1 MFLDYFYENEV
12 EEYSYI
18 NIPRVLMTK
27 AAYRNLSSDAK
38 VIYGML
44 LDRLALAVKY
54 DWIDDEGQAY
64 IIYLQEELQRDMNMS
79 KRKVIETLQELESI
93 GLIERIQRGARQ
105 ADVIYLKKFFAG
117 EVSKVNF

>member
-1 MFLDYFYENEV
+1 MLMDYFYETEV

-27 AAYRNLSSDAK
+27 NRYKDLSSDAK
-38 VIYGML
+38 VVFGIL
-44 LDRLALAVKY
+44 LDRLDLAVKY
-54 DWIDDEGQAY
+54 GWIDDNGQAY

-79 KRKVIETLQELESI
+79 KRRVIETLQELEQI

-105 ADVIYLKKFFAG
+105 ADVIYLKKFMVN

>member
-27 AAYRNLSSDAK
+27 SAYRSLSSDAK
-38 VIYGML
+38 VIYGIL
-44 LDRLALAVKY
+44 LDRLDLAGKY
-54 DWIDDEGQAY
+54 GWIDDEGQAY

-105 ADVIYLKKFFAG
+105 ADVIYLKKFMIG

>member
-1 MFLDYFYENEV
+1 MLMGYFYENEV

-27 AAYRNLSSDAK
+27 NRYKDLSSDAK
-38 VIYGML
+38 VVFGIL
-44 LDRLALAVKY
+44 LDRLGLAVKY
-54 DWIDDEGQAY
+54 GWIDDDGQAY

-79 KRKVIETLQELESI
+79 KRRVIETLQELEQI

-105 ADVIYLKKFFAG
+105 ADVIYLKKFMVN

>member
-1 MFLDYFYENEV
+1 MVLDYFYENQV

-27 AAYRNLSSDAK
+27 TAYKELSADAK
-38 VIYGML
+38 VMFGIL

-54 DWIDDEGQAY
+54 GWIDADGQAY

-79 KRKVIETLQELESI
+79 KRKVIETLQELEQI
-93 GLIERIQRGARQ
+93 GLIERIQRGARL
-105 ADVIYLKKFFAG
+105 ADVIYLKNFMMS
-117 EVSKVNF
+117 EVAKTNF

>member
-1 MFLDYFYENEV
+1 MLMDYFYENEV
-12 EEYSYI
+12 AEYSYI

-27 AAYRNLSSDAK
+27 NRYKDLSSDAK
-38 VIYGML
+38 VVFGIL
-44 LDRLALAVKY
+44 LDRLDLAVKY
-54 DWIDDEGQAY
+54 GWIDGDGQAY

-79 KRKVIETLQELESI
+79 KRRVIETLQELEQI

-105 ADVIYLKKFFAG
+105 ADVIYLKKFMVS

>member
-1 MFLDYFYENEV
+1 MLMDYFYENEV

-27 AAYRNLSSDAK
+27 NRYKDLSSDAK
-38 VIYGML
+38 VVFGIL
-44 LDRLALAVKY
+44 LDRLDLAVKY
-54 DWIDDEGQAY
+54 GWIDDDGQVY

-79 KRKVIETLQELESI
+79 KRRVIETLQELEQI

-105 ADVIYLKKFFAG
+105 ADVIYLKKFMVN

>member
-1 MFLDYFYENEV
+1 MLMDYFYENEV

-27 AAYRNLSSDAK
+27 NRYKDLSSDAK
-38 VIYGML
+38 VVFGIL
-44 LDRLALAVKY
+44 LDRLDLAVKY
-54 DWIDDEGQAY
+54 GWIDDDGQAY

-79 KRKVIETLQELESI
+79 KRRVIETLQELEQI

-105 ADVIYLKKFFAG
+105 ADVIYLKKFMVN

>member
-18 NIPRVLMTK
+18 NIPRVLMTRT
-27 AAYRNLSSDAK
+27 AYKDLSSDAK
-38 VIYGML
+38 VVYGIL
-44 LDRLALAVKY
+44 LDRLDLAVKY
-54 DWIDDEGQAY
+54 GWIDDEGQAY

-79 KRKVIETLQELESI
+79 KRKVIEKLQELENV

-105 ADVIYLKKFFAG
+105 ADVIYLKKFMED
-117 EVSKVNF
+117 EVAKANF

>member
-44 LDRLALAVKY
+44 LDRLDLAVKY
-54 DWIDDEGQAY
+54 GWIDDEGQAY

-79 KRKVIETLQELESI
+79 KRKVIETLQELEQI

-105 ADVIYLKKFFAG
+105 ADIIYLKKFMVS